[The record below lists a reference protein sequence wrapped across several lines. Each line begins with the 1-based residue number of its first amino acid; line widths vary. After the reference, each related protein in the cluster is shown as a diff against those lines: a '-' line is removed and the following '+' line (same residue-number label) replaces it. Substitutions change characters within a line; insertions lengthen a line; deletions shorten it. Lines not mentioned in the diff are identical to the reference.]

1 MEAMEA
7 MTTIILTVL
16 CFYGLYALAK
26 AVEREQ
32 AKRKAPASRNR
43 QNGSYQK

>member
-1 MEAMEA
+1 MEA

-32 AKRKAPASRNR
+32 ERRKARSDAAWEAN
-43 QNGSYQK
+43 Q